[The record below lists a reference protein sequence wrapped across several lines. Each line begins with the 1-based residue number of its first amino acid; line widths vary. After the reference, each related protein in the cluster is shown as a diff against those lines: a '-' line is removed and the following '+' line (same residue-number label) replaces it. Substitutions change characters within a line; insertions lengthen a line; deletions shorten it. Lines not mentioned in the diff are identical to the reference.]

1 MVAIQKITHDLI
13 ISLVFS
19 ILVTFLPETGRSKLP
34 NTIEDGE
41 MMGKGD
47 TLYSAIAKFIKDK
60 RTAKNKTNEVEL
72 DNVVP

>member
-1 MVAIQKITHDLI
+1 M
-13 ISLVFS
+13 
-19 ILVTFLPETGRSKLP
+19 TFLPETGRSKLP